1 MCLIYMIN
9 NLNNNNTD
17 DKKLM
22 HIYKLRISIIVKQAS
37 VYKNRIKTAWTHI
50 QKNKIVCPLPQSVAW
65 RCATLADCRLGDCR
79 PQIQTLKNKL
89 IPNPNLYLG

>member
-50 QKNKIVCPLPQSVAW
+50 
-65 RCATLADCRLGDCR
+65 
-79 PQIQTLKNKL
+79 
-89 IPNPNLYLG
+89 